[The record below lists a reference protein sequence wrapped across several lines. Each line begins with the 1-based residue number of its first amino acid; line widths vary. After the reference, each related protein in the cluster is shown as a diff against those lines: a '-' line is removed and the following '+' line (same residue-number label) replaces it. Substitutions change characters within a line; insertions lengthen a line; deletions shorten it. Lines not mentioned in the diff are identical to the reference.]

1 MKSNRG
7 IYKSI
12 NIPREFNVISFPRSG
27 QHLLQS
33 ILNYVF
39 INHNIEYSFCEYYK
53 CCMSVPCKLNKIISK
68 NHDFDNK
75 YSILSNE
82 KYVVLYRDDMI
93 LQLEAFYRYIIKRD
107 KLKYNYNEL
116 IGFIQRKRHYYNNFK
131 SKWIDKSYDNVLK
144 IEYYD
149 LVTNTVEC
157 INKIMA
163 HVRPDIMLKSEIIDK
178 IPELKFGEYGKS
190 GHSTS
195 IGILNKMPDELYQKI
210 KMELID
216 GGIKI

>member
-1 MKSNRG
+1 
-7 IYKSI
+7 
-12 NIPREFNVISFPRSG
+12 
-27 QHLLQS
+27 
-33 ILNYVF
+33 
-39 INHNIEYSFCEYYK
+39 
-53 CCMSVPCKLNKIISK
+53 MSVPCKLNKIISK